1 MFSVVFL
8 YLKRTFSL
16 QSIFGIFCGSLRR
29 SFIFHQ
35 YIDEY
40 TSIEATLLITFL
52 GLLSFQSV
60 FFFFNYF
67 ICLSESD
74 ELKLFIVIIVNLS
87 KSLSLLDR

>member
-29 SFIFHQ
+29 SFIFHHQ

-60 FFFFNYF
+60 FFFFLT
-67 ICLSESD
+67 ILSVCLRVMS
-74 ELKLFIVIIVNLS
+74 
-87 KSLSLLDR
+87 